1 MSDDHESVAEGE
13 RTTTKTIF
21 VVEDDD
27 FIGELLVA
35 ALSEETPYLV
45 VLALDA
51 LEALKQVKDHY
62 PDLFILDYHLPHM
75 TGLELYDR
83 LHSMQGLEG
92 VPAILIS
99 AHPPEEK
106 EFANRSL
113 TRMDKPLDLDKLLYT
128 IERLLEKLANNC

>member
-13 RTTTKTIF
+13 YTTTKTIF

-27 FIGELLVA
+27 SIGELLVA
-35 ALSEETPYLV
+35 TLLEETPYTV

-51 LEALKQVKDHY
+51 LEVLKLVREHH
-62 PDLFILDYHLPHM
+62 PDLLILDYQLPHM
-75 TGLELYDR
+75 NGLELYDR

-106 EFANRSL
+106 EFAKRSL

-128 IERLLEKLANNC
+128 IERLLEKPANNC

>member
-1 MSDDHESVAEGE
+1 MSDDHESVTEGE
-13 RTTTKTIF
+13 HTPTETIF

-27 FIGELLVA
+27 FIGELLVTI
-35 ALSEETPYLV
+35 LSEETPYSV

-51 LEALKQVKDHY
+51 LEALKLVREHH

-75 TGLELYDR
+75 NGLELYDR
-83 LHSMQGLEG
+83 LHSMQRLEG

-106 EFANRSL
+106 EFAKRSL

-128 IERLLEKLANNC
+128 IERLLEKSANNC

>member
-1 MSDDHESVAEGE
+1 MSDDHESVAKGAQ
-13 RTTTKTIF
+13 TTTKTIF

-35 ALSEETPYLV
+35 TLSEETPHSV

-51 LEALKQVKDHY
+51 LEALKLVRDHH
-62 PDLFILDYHLPHM
+62 PDLMILDYQLPYM
-75 TGLELYDR
+75 NGLELYDR

-92 VPAILIS
+92 VPTILIS
-99 AHPPEEK
+99 AHPPEER
-106 EFANRSL
+106 EFAKRSL

-128 IERLLEKLANNC
+128 IERLLEEPANNC